1 MTADNEPVTR
11 VFAGSRVLARG
22 EYDPA
27 TMTLRLWFKS
37 TPLRAHEFRGVP
49 LAIWHGLC
57 AAPSAGGYFG
67 KFIRRQYG
75 SRAT

>member
-1 MTADNEPVTR
+1 MTSENAR
-11 VFAGSRVLARG
+11 VFAGSRALARG

-27 TMTLRLWFKS
+27 TKTLRLWFKS
-37 TPLRAHEFRGVP
+37 KPLRAHVYHGVP
-49 LAIWHGLC
+49 PAIWQGLC

-75 SRAT
+75 PRAT